1 MAFGLRRFESSTSH
15 HRVARI
21 VARCVAARGRRS
33 AGARVRQRPG
43 LTESEEARPT
53 DVLARVRR
61 ASSSGPEVTARG
73 AGEERRAAFREFYLG
88 LKRGLH
94 LGRCGTCETF
104 YLMARL
110 CAEEGGAYL
119 SAAERSEVGSWLEAG
134 SVLDLEFG
142 CEGAC
147 NMIRLYPRDTP

>member
-1 MAFGLRRFESSTSH
+1 
-15 HRVARI
+15 
-21 VARCVAARGRRS
+21 
-33 AGARVRQRPG
+33 
-43 LTESEEARPT
+43 
-53 DVLARVRR
+53 
-61 ASSSGPEVTARG
+61 
-73 AGEERRAAFREFYLG
+73 
-88 LKRGLH
+88 
-94 LGRCGTCETF
+94 
-104 YLMARL
+104 MARL